1 MKILLNKVL
10 IVATLIC
17 AALSGIFTSCVEPQ
31 TTVVPKLEVAVS
43 DTKQTS
49 AEISILAEN
58 IQSIAYVVEKEALE
72 SPLPAVIYMSGTTL
86 EPKKEDKIV
95 LTDLQAETDYF
106 VYFAARTTS
115 GEFYDKTPVVPFTTK
130 PYEFTELVNLLET
143 YYDGFK
149 IHLAMPESVRKNEN
163 NAIRFG
169 TTSLAYYILLK
180 NMGKLDFD
188 ALHTNGQMCT
198 RNDTTLVYNG
208 DNILLCDE
216 NGDPILDSYGQETYL
231 HDPIAP
237 GEPTVFFAGEFEKA
251 ESHYGFGM
259 GYYGA
264 LFDLGSYLEAEGG
277 KSPYDIDLTWSTNE
291 DKYWTGAFQR
301 KVFVTKEPDL
311 LEAKMN
317 ASIVDVSPINATLK
331 LTPDKEVQQ
340 FSIAVCDHGTYKQIL
355 NMLDGKEEYLQ
366 WFTSSYL
373 AMMEVGA
380 LTMQRPFKDA
390 EGNTIDEIVFNMTD
404 FFYDYLPSE
413 TTFHIFITGMGNLQG
428 TSQMFEHLTFETK
441 AKTKPAPVINVT
453 AVENGQNEFEAK
465 FLVKAPNKDVFA
477 AYYGCNYARD
487 WQLSLN
493 NGSTYADLVGVNYGF
508 TADGIKQINS
518 DEGLLMSFPS
528 VDDQTTRLVVLGY
541 NDEMRPNILEKGCS
555 AIADC
560 KTKPQVLEPI
570 VDSTFMIALEGDWTA
585 TAKIRIR
592 EYQNNN
598 LVTREENYTS
608 KVNLSRRYTDYPAK
622 LPNDVYDL
630 YTKNTKEEV
639 DGMYEDF
646 KTEAYYFNRR
656 RLVYRNRIL
665 CSGFIDYDFAD
676 YNRLMFQSPYD
687 CFVSPEYSSV
697 DVASIFFDF
706 GPKWYLDIDKDK
718 DGNIVVTAPFDSNF
732 LPPMTNARGMTYY
745 LTAYDAET
753 NNGYTSREDGKAAFP
768 VEVSADK
775 QTITIKPLVMEDGT
789 KLYPNAVGVGGTGT
803 TLAAPV
809 LSEIVLTKGW
819 NGPKNQTKLSSA
831 QKLSPIMHGVE
842 PAQLKMVRKSMTKL
856 NETKVLKSEIKVIN
870 EKVLNEGMEKM
881 AEKHFNNKK

>member
-1 MKILLNKVL
+1 
-10 IVATLIC
+10 
-17 AALSGIFTSCVEPQ
+17 
-31 TTVVPKLEVAVS
+31 
-43 DTKQTS
+43 
-49 AEISILAEN
+49 
-58 IQSIAYVVEKEALE
+58 
-72 SPLPAVIYMSGTTL
+72 
-86 EPKKEDKIV
+86 
-95 LTDLQAETDYF
+95 
-106 VYFAARTTS
+106 
-115 GEFYDKTPVVPFTTK
+115 
-130 PYEFTELVNLLET
+130 
-143 YYDGFK
+143 
-149 IHLAMPESVRKNEN
+149 
-163 NAIRFG
+163 
-169 TTSLAYYILLK
+169 
-180 NMGKLDFD
+180 
-188 ALHTNGQMCT
+188 
-198 RNDTTLVYNG
+198 
-208 DNILLCDE
+208 
-216 NGDPILDSYGQETYL
+216 
-231 HDPIAP
+231 
-237 GEPTVFFAGEFEKA
+237 
-251 ESHYGFGM
+251 
-259 GYYGA
+259 
-264 LFDLGSYLEAEGG
+264 
-277 KSPYDIDLTWSTNE
+277 
-291 DKYWTGAFQR
+291 
-301 KVFVTKEPDL
+301 
-311 LEAKMN
+311 
-317 ASIVDVSPINATLK
+317 
-331 LTPDKEVQQ
+331 
-340 FSIAVCDHGTYKQIL
+340 
-355 NMLDGKEEYLQ
+355 
-366 WFTSSYL
+366 
-373 AMMEVGA
+373 
-380 LTMQRPFKDA
+380 
-390 EGNTIDEIVFNMTD
+390 MTD

-493 NGSTYADLVGVNYGF
+493 NGSTYADLVGGNYGF
-508 TADGIKQINS
+508 TADEIKQINS

-585 TAKIRIR
+585 TAKIRIK

-608 KVNLSRRYTDYPAK
+608 KVSLSRRYTDYPAK

-639 DGMYEDF
+639 DAMYEDF

-665 CSGFIDYDFAD
+665 CSGFIDYDLSNYD
-676 YNRLMFQSPYD
+676 RLKYQSPYD

-803 TLAAPV
+803 VLAAPV

-831 QKLSPIMHGVE
+831 QKLSPIMHGVD
-842 PAQLKMVRKSMTKL
+842 PAQHKMVRKSMTKF